1 MFRVRIGLLEVLS
14 LREAGLVPYRCI
26 PVARRDVE
34 GVPLVELC
42 RTVFLASA
50 KVFSSLLPAIEDG
63 SAGCSCE

>member
-1 MFRVRIGLLEVLS
+1 MFLSRMEVLS
-14 LREAGLVPYRCI
+14 LREAGSVPYRCI

-42 RTVFLASA
+42 RTVFLALA
-50 KVFSSLLPAIEDG
+50 KVFSSLLPLAIEDG

>member
-1 MFRVRIGLLEVLS
+1 
-14 LREAGLVPYRCI
+14 VPYRCI

-42 RTVFLASA
+42 RTVFLALA
-50 KVFSSLLPAIEDG
+50 KVFSSLLPLAIEDG